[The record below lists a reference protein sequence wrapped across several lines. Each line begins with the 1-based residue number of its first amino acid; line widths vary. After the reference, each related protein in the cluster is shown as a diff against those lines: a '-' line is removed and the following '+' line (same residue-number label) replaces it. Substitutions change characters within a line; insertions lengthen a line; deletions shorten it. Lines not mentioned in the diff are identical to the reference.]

1 MNRTLRVI
9 LWTLVGASVGLF
21 MGSMFVALV
30 GIQPGDRTDLLVIA
44 AIAALFAAMGFWWGR
59 RNRPVIDPE

>member
-9 LWTLVGASVGLF
+9 LGTLVGAAVGF
-21 MGSMFVALV
+21 FVGSMFVALV

-44 AIAALFAAMGFWWGR
+44 PIAALFAAGGFWWGR
-59 RNRPVIDPE
+59 R